1 MAKESIQI
9 DGQKNMNSKMAHEG
23 QRDGWNQ
30 ETYERKNLD
39 TNNNYDYSRKNL
51 NFAIRDGKIIG
62 LDEEER
68 LGDAYKRRMAEIGA
82 KQFKEGADNAPYSMA
97 TIILGGDR
105 DVMRRMAFGS
115 QEVDFDVSKNPDNS
129 HIVRQKDIE
138 QWSMDCYNW
147 LCKRFGAK
155 NVLGFEV
162 HLDESNPHIHAWCMT
177 TAMKKAKGRAS
188 KNKPRKEKEQ
198 LSFKTYFGEIDKRA
212 RKGELKRSEAFR
224 MWHDDYFN
232 EIGSRY
238 GLERGDDMRTLSEE
252 EKADRQH
259 KSKADFV
266 KAQELKQ
273 QIKGLEEDK
282 RKADEAAQK
291 AKLEQQRQEKRLSD
305 LKKQEDG
312 ALKRIDLF
320 EQQAKE
326 AQNKAQRATNEVE
339 RVNIRLNTLK
349 SQEKPL
355 QQQIEHLTKT
365 AALTDKER
373 KATTIL
379 GKIWEYIISAIE
391 AIISWQTSND
401 RPQKEQVA
409 IAQGMAVMVR
419 NGIAKNM
426 HDAGEQLWEKS
437 HSIQTNH
444 LYGGVWD
451 EDAHRDVMKIASGL
465 DAQIGK
471 ERGLK
476 R

>member
-115 QEVDFDVSKNPDNS
+115 QEVNFDVSHHPDNS

-238 GLERGDDMRTLSEE
+238 GLERGDDMRTLSDEE
-252 EKADRQH
+252 RADRQH

-266 KAQELKQ
+266 KAQELKKDIERLQ
-273 QIKGLEEDK
+273 EDK

-291 AKLEQQRQEKRLSD
+291 AKLEQQKQQRKLAD
-305 LKKQEDG
+305 LKLQEDG
-312 ALKRIDLF
+312 TLKRIDLF
-320 EQQAKE
+320 EQQAEE
-326 AQNKAQRATNEVE
+326 AQNKAHRATNEIE
-339 RVNIRLNTLK
+339 QVNIHLNALK
-349 SQEKPL
+349 AQEKPL
-355 QQQIEHLTKT
+355 KQRIDELSKT
-365 AALTDKER
+365 AALSDKER
-373 KATTIL
+373 KATTLL
-379 GKIWEYIISAIE
+379 GKIWEYIIAAIE

-419 NGIAKNM
+419 NGIAKDM

-437 HSIQTNH
+437 HSVQTNR

-451 EDAHRDVMKIASGL
+451 DDAHRDVMKIADGL
-465 DAQIGK
+465 NAQIGREK
-471 ERGLK
+471 GLK